1 MKTQLRMIRGDI
13 TTVDADGIVNSANN
27 DLVMGGGVSGAIR
40 RVAGQGVQDECL
52 KIGTIPLGTAVVTTG
67 GLLKASWIIHAAVNP
82 LGMWSDAKS
91 VRNATRAALKRADE
105 KQVKRLAFPALG
117 TGTGALAVERCAD
130 ILIEEVLKHCEND
143 QTSLEEVMFVLYDE
157 KPFAIFE
164 EKFKVKV
171 LGEAPAPEVADPRS
185 LPEPPPPPPG
195 TVPVPPPGR
204 PEPPGRRGGGRR
216 PEPTRR
222 FPPTPP
228 RPSSAPARDGAS
240 EGRQAPPPPPVAP
253 PPAPAVVEAPLPPPP
268 DAPPPPPV
276 APQPAPAPA
285 VVEAPPPPAP
295 EPPPPAPAP
304 VEGPAPEAPPAPT
317 P

>member
-222 FPPTPP
+222 FPPTP
-228 RPSSAPARDGAS
+228 S
-240 EGRQAPPPPPVAP
+240 RQAPPP
-253 PPAPAVVEAPLPPPP
+253 
-268 DAPPPPPV
+268 APPPPAV
-276 APQPAPAPA
+276 APPPAPAPA
-285 VVEAPPPPAP
+285 VVEAPPPPPAPAP

-304 VEGPAPEAPPAPT
+304 VEGPAPEAPPPA
-317 P
+317 